1 MMAWTATVDFMDALV
16 NRITS
21 QPNSIFV
28 LLCSA
33 HILYCTPFVT
43 NCHFMNL
50 LFAVFSLSDEC
61 IDPRCRAYAFIEKT
75 GWAADCVPFLL
86 EMECEAS
93 GGYV

>member
-1 MMAWTATVDFMDALV
+1 
-16 NRITS
+16 
-21 QPNSIFV
+21 
-28 LLCSA
+28 
-33 HILYCTPFVT
+33 
-43 NCHFMNL
+43 MNL